1 MREKTLNNNKLWLW
15 IIFALYPLGALIYS
29 IKNFSKKNYRVF
41 ILLFFMFYGYT
52 FLPIPNS
59 DGSRY
64 QDDFAS
70 TKAYTFSQYVYD
82 IQEIFKGEANNPD
95 FYAPTLKYVV
105 HSFTS
110 NPSIY
115 FLIAA
120 LLYFFVVLKL
130 IGTVWDL
137 VVSKNARYFIS
148 FFIGCCFI
156 YNFSA
161 GVNAIRFPFG
171 FMVFAYGALNLILK
185 NEKKY
190 LFIAFLSILIHFAF
204 SFSCVFLLI
213 IYLFKF
219 RSNPWILYLLLLMF
233 AFFGSL
239 FPSLVEQNLEFFGK
253 ATESKFDAYTQ
264 EGFVETR
271 TEHLQVW
278 NWYVYFNFYS
288 TYFFPLIALF
298 MTRVKFFKIKTD
310 ELSEKLYVFSVVML
324 LHALLSGSVVDVISN
339 RFNLLFIF
347 FTLVYLFY
355 LSLTN
360 YNNKIFRLI
369 NYIYI
374 PILIINVLIKFRAD
388 LYTVNAIVVF
398 GNVIATF
405 FMDITVSIQEF
416 LLG

>member
-1 MREKTLNNNKLWLW
+1 M
-15 IIFALYPLGALIYS
+15 FALYPLGVLIYS
-29 IKNFSKKNYRVF
+29 IKNFAVKKNRLF

-52 FLPIPNS
+52 FLPIPSS

-64 QDDFAS
+64 QEDFETS
-70 TKAYTFSQYVYD
+70 DTYTFSQYSYD
-82 IQEIFKGEANNPD
+82 IQEIFRGDANNPD

-105 HSFTS
+105 RSFTS
-110 NPSIY
+110 NSKIY

-120 LLYFFVVLKL
+120 LFYFFVVLKL
-130 IGTVWDL
+130 LGTVWEM

-161 GVNAIRFPFG
+161 GVNAIRFPFA

-185 NEKKY
+185 DEKKY
-190 LFIAFLSILIHFAF
+190 LFIAFVAVLIHFAF
-204 SFSCVFLLI
+204 SFSLLFLI
-213 IYLFKF
+213 VIYLFRFK
-219 RSNPWILYLLLLMF
+219 SNPWILYFLLLLF

-239 FPSLVEQNLEFFGK
+239 FPSFVEQNLEFFGK

-271 TEHLQVW
+271 VDHLQVW

-288 TYFFPLIALF
+288 TYFFPLVALF
-298 MTRVKFFKIKTD
+298 VTRIKFFKIKTN
-310 ELSEKLYVFSVVML
+310 ELSEKLYIFAVVML

-355 LSLTN
+355 LSIEN
-360 YNNKIFRLI
+360 HNQKIFRLL

-374 PILIINVLIKFRAD
+374 PILIVNILIKFRAD

-405 FMDITVSIQEF
+405 FMDINVSIQDF